1 MKTIAIMNY
10 KGGVGKTVTTINFA
24 AELAAAGKRVI
35 VMDADGQCNLSDIFR
50 ADTMHGGTTYEVL
63 IDAALWGCWDEIIQ
77 ETPIDGVKIVP
88 ASAELPK
95 ADIAALTGERLAKN
109 GIRDFCLAVAEDEG
123 ADYILIDCPTAY
135 NAATVAALGAAD
147 EIIIPVELEGFS
159 LHGRDP
165 QSGRQHAH
173 GQSAAAYCG
182 RADHQAARYAHPG
195 GRRAG
200 LARER
205 HPGI

>member
-50 ADTMHGGTTYEVL
+50 ADTLHGGTTYEVL
-63 IDAALWGCWDEIIQ
+63 TGEVCGCWDEIIQ
-77 ETPIDGVKIVP
+77 ETPVEDVVIVP

-123 ADYILIDCPTAY
+123 ADSSSSTARPPTMQLRWRRW
-135 NAATVAALGAAD
+135 ALRMR
-147 EIIIPVELEGFS
+147 S
-159 LHGRDP
+159 LFPLSWRAFR
-165 QSGRQHAH
+165 STARAK
-173 GQSAAAYCG
+173 SAVRSPTCARSIRGCVS
-182 RADHQAARYAHPG
+182 RAR
-195 GRRAG
+195 
-200 LARER
+200 
-205 HPGI
+205 